1 MTRFEDFLAEVCSIA
16 APIQKIFKS
25 PEPDQRTRLLVR
37 NDTGWLL
44 FLMRF
49 QRETLVG
56 ALREMG
62 VSYLVPSD
70 AVSEPALACPE
81 TLLRALLRQPDSRLQ
96 LAIVPLFLRN
106 PTLASC
112 VPLLVARLD
121 ANLSLE
127 LRTLY
132 MAAAYLQRHW
142 QSRLGL
148 YLDDM
153 SMLPDLFSEQM
164 GLPSPEERFGKTGL
178 YELADAWQAR
188 STFPFARL
196 EALNRTIDLFFEQL
210 KLEKAPQSNAS
221 TG

>member
-16 APIQKIFKS
+16 APIQEIFKS

-44 FLMRF
+44 FSMRF
-49 QRETLVG
+49 QREALVG

-81 TLLRALLRQPDSRLQ
+81 TLLPALLRQPDSRLQ
-96 LAIVPLFLRN
+96 LAI
-106 PTLASC
+106 

-153 SMLPDLFSEQM
+153 SVLPDLFSEHM

-196 EALNRTIDLFFEQL
+196 EALNRTIDLFFDQL
-210 KLEKAPQSNAS
+210 KLEKAPRSNAS